1 MDSRFS
7 LFKKCDMSIQE
18 MKEYLELCL
27 QGAATIPQ
35 RKEMLTKKAASAAG
49 SHSGTGGERGL
60 Y

>member
-35 RKEMLTKKAASAAG
+35 RRKC
-49 SHSGTGGERGL
+49 
-60 Y
+60 